1 MSLARTAL
9 RLAAVAAL
17 NADPVIDALC
27 AGRVYDSRINEL
39 DSQEPVPLIVVY
51 TEDDQGG
58 AYSANN
64 GGPPFN
70 HTCGLVLELS
80 MRLTVPNDDTGQVD
94 VGLPETDR
102 EMEASLD
109 LLEECAINAVT
120 VADTP
125 EARLIRTAVTRRTLD
140 FKSIRFASAET
151 GAKMAMRLITLST
164 QLKGYE
170 PDLLDPPTGDF
181 AVLPDPLRTV
191 ALALDPGSS
200 GYQTCVALAARLSPP
215 AAVPF
220 AGADVTLH
228 PFSQFDPAAPPSL
241 GDPDAP
247 DSMLQQID
255 IPA

>member
-17 NADPVIDALC
+17 NADPVVSTLC
-27 AGRVYDSRINEL
+27 AGRVYDSRIDEL
-39 DSQEPVPLIVVY
+39 DSEEAVPLIVVF
-51 TEDDQGG
+51 TEDDGG
-58 AYSANN
+58 RAYSANN
-64 GGPPFN
+64 GGPPFD

-80 MRLTVPNDDTGQVD
+80 MRVTIPNDQGEVD
-94 VGLPETDR
+94 IALPETDR

-109 LLEECAINAVT
+109 LLEENAVNAVT

-140 FKSIRFASAET
+140 FKSIRFASADT
-151 GAKMAMRLITLST
+151 GAKMAMRLITLTT
-164 QLKGYE
+164 QLKGDE

-191 ALALDPGSS
+191 ALALDPASS
-200 GYQTCVALAARLSPP
+200 GYATCAALAARLSPP

-220 AGADVTLH
+220 SGADVTLH
-228 PFSQFDPAAPPSL
+228 PYSTFDPASPPSQA
-241 GDPDAP
+241 DPDAS
-247 DSMLQQID
+247 DAMLQQID
-255 IPA
+255 IPS